1 MAEAIP
7 QGPSLLT
14 QHEAVEELLSQN
26 APQADTAPSE
36 EQAVE
41 EPQAE
46 STELEAE
53 ARVEAEATEAEETET
68 EDIVDDD
75 EPEVEVSD
83 AEEDPSPASTYRV
96 QTADG
101 EVDVQLDE
109 LKNGYMRQSDYTR
122 KTQQVAEERKSAE
135 TELGHLQAERQR
147 YAEQLTNVEQA
158 LNQQEPSQ
166 EQWDQLYKEN
176 PLEYTRQRDVLRDR
190 KEALASVREEQKQMQ
205 QQQYAEL
212 QGQAQQRMAQ
222 ERELLPQLIPEWR
235 DEKIAKEEKTA
246 LITFAQQYGYSE
258 QELSSIS
265 DSRAVAVLRKAYLYD
280 QLVSKKPAAQ
290 KKTQKAPKMTKA
302 GQPQSKTQTS
312 TRRKRDALAN
322 ISKRSRIGAVDAAV
336 DYMTQK

>member
-1 MAEAIP
+1 MAEANP

-14 QHEAVEELLSQN
+14 QHEAVEELLSRN
-26 APQADTAPSE
+26 APQTDTASSE
-36 EQAVE
+36 EPAVE

-53 ARVEAEATEAEETET
+53 AEVEVEATETEDAQT
-68 EDIVDDD
+68 EDIVDD
-75 EPEVEVSD
+75 ETEVE
-83 AEEDPSPASTYRV
+83 AEVVEEEPSPASTYRV
-96 QTADG
+96 QTTDG
-101 EVDVQLDE
+101 EVDVPLDE

-135 TELGHLQAERQR
+135 SELGHLQAERQR

-158 LNQQEPSQ
+158 LNQQEPTQ

-190 KEALASVREEQKQMQ
+190 KEALEKVRAEQQQMQ
-205 QQQYAEL
+205 QQQLAEL
-212 QGQAQQRMAQ
+212 QGQAQQRMAH
-222 ERELLPQLIPEWR
+222 EREQLPELIPEWR
-235 DEKIAKEEKTA
+235 DEKVAQKEKTA
-246 LITFAQQYGYSE
+246 LITFAQRYGYSE
-258 QELSSIS
+258 QELSNIS

-280 QLVSKKPAAQ
+280 QLVSKNPAAQ

-302 GQPQSKTQTS
+302 GQPQTKAQTS

-322 ISKRSRIGAVDAAV
+322 ISKRSRISAVDAAV

>member
-1 MAEAIP
+1 MAEATP
-7 QGPSLLT
+7 QGASLLT
-14 QHEAVEELLSQN
+14 QREAVEELLSQN
-26 APQADTAPSE
+26 APQTDTAPSE

-53 ARVEAEATEAEETET
+53 AEEEVEATETEDAQT

-75 EPEVEVSD
+75 EPEVE
-83 AEEDPSPASTYRV
+83 AEVVEEETTAAPTYRV
-96 QTADG
+96 QTTDG
-101 EVDVQLDE
+101 EVDVPLDE

-158 LNQQEPSQ
+158 LSQEEPTQ

-190 KEALASVREEQKQMQ
+190 KEALEKVRAEQQQMQ
-205 QQQYAEL
+205 QQQLAEL
-212 QGQAQQRMAQ
+212 QGQAQQRMAY
-222 ERELLPQLIPEWR
+222 EREQLPELIPEWR
-235 DEKIAKEEKTA
+235 DEKVAQEEKAA
-246 LITFAQQYGYSE
+246 LVTFAQRYGYSE
-258 QELSSIS
+258 QELSNIS

-302 GQPQSKTQTS
+302 GQPQSKAQTS

-322 ISKRSRIGAVDAAV
+322 ISKRSRISAVDAAV
-336 DYMTQK
+336 EYMTQK